1 MSQFINIGYGNIVAV
16 ERIVA
21 IVTADSAPIKRL
33 IVEAREKSELID
45 ATQGRKT
52 RGVIIT
58 DNHQVILSALQPDTM
73 ASRLMQQS
81 EKRSQANE

>member
-1 MSQFINIGYGNIVAV
+1 MGQFINIGYGNIVAV
-16 ERIVA
+16 DRIVA

-81 EKRSQANE
+81 SEK

>member
-16 ERIVA
+16 SRIVA

-33 IVEAREKSELID
+33 ITEAREKSELID

-81 EKRSQANE
+81 EKVKE

>member
-16 ERIVA
+16 DRIVS

-33 IVEAREKSELID
+33 IVEAREKSMLID

-73 ASRLMQQS
+73 AARLMQQD
-81 EKRSQANE
+81 K

>member
-16 ERIVA
+16 NRIVA

-33 IVEAREKSELID
+33 IVEAREKSQLID

-58 DNHQVILSALQPDTM
+58 DNDQVILSALQPDTM

-81 EKRSQANE
+81 EKIKE

>member
-16 ERIVA
+16 DRIVA

-33 IVEAREKSELID
+33 IVEAREKSQLID

-81 EKRSQANE
+81 EKIKE

>member
-1 MSQFINIGYGNIVAV
+1 MGQFINIGYGNIVAV
-16 ERIVA
+16 DRIVA

-81 EKRSQANE
+81 EKIKE

>member
-1 MSQFINIGYGNIVAV
+1 MMGQFINIGYGNIVAV
-16 ERIVA
+16 DRIVA

-33 IVEAREKSELID
+33 IVEAREKSQLID

-81 EKRSQANE
+81 EK

>member
-16 ERIVA
+16 SRIVA

-33 IVEAREKSELID
+33 IVQAREESRLID

-58 DNHQVILSALQPDTM
+58 DDRQVILSALQPDTM
-73 ASRLMQQS
+73 AARLTQQ
-81 EKRSQANE
+81 EK

>member
-16 ERIVA
+16 NRIVA

-81 EKRSQANE
+81 EK

>member
-1 MSQFINIGYGNIVAV
+1 MGQFINIGYGNIVAV
-16 ERIVA
+16 DRIVA
-21 IVTADSAPIKRL
+21 FVTADSAPIKRL

-81 EKRSQANE
+81 SEK

>member
-33 IVEAREKSELID
+33 IVEAREKSQLID

-81 EKRSQANE
+81 EK

>member
-16 ERIVA
+16 DRIVA

-81 EKRSQANE
+81 EK

>member
-16 ERIVA
+16 NRIVA

-81 EKRSQANE
+81 EKVKE

>member
-1 MSQFINIGYGNIVAV
+1 MGQFINIGYGNIVAV
-16 ERIVA
+16 SRIVA

-33 IVEAREKSELID
+33 IIEAREKSQLID

-58 DNHQVILSALQPDTM
+58 DNQQVILSALQPDTM

-81 EKRSQANE
+81 EKIKE

>member
-1 MSQFINIGYGNIVAV
+1 MGQFINIGYGNIVAV
-16 ERIVA
+16 DRIVA

-33 IVEAREKSELID
+33 SVEAREKSELID

-81 EKRSQANE
+81 SEK

>member
-1 MSQFINIGYGNIVAV
+1 MSQFINIGYGNIVEV
-16 ERIVA
+16 SRIVA

-33 IVEAREKSELID
+33 IVQAREESRLID

-58 DNHQVILSALQPDTM
+58 DDRQVILSALQPDTM
-73 ASRLMQQS
+73 AARLTQQ
-81 EKRSQANE
+81 ER

>member
-16 ERIVA
+16 DRIVA

-33 IVEAREKSELID
+33 IIEAREKSELID

-81 EKRSQANE
+81 EK

>member
-1 MSQFINIGYGNIVAV
+1 MGQFINIGYGNIVAV
-16 ERIVA
+16 DRIVA

-81 EKRSQANE
+81 EK

>member
-1 MSQFINIGYGNIVAV
+1 MSQFINIGYGNIVAASH
-16 ERIVA
+16 IVA

-33 IVEAREKSELID
+33 IVEAREKSQLID

-81 EKRSQANE
+81 EKIKE

>member
-1 MSQFINIGYGNIVAV
+1 MGQFINIGYGNIVAV
-16 ERIVA
+16 GRIVA

-33 IVEAREKSELID
+33 IVEARENSQLID

-73 ASRLMQQS
+73 AARLMQQD
-81 EKRSQANE
+81 K

>member
-1 MSQFINIGYGNIVAV
+1 MGQFINIGYGNIVATS
-16 ERIVA
+16 RIVA

-33 IVEAREKSELID
+33 IVKAREDSHLVD

-73 ASRLMQQS
+73 AARLMQQ
-81 EKRSQANE
+81 EK

>member
-1 MSQFINIGYGNIVAV
+1 MSQFINIGYGNIVAAS
-16 ERIVA
+16 RIVA

-33 IVEAREKSELID
+33 IVEAREKSQLID

-81 EKRSQANE
+81 EKIKE

>member
-1 MSQFINIGYGNIVAV
+1 MGQFINIGYGNIVAV

-33 IVEAREKSELID
+33 ITEAREKSALID

-58 DNHQVILSALQPDTM
+58 DNHQIILSALQPDTM

-81 EKRSQANE
+81 EKTKE

>member
-1 MSQFINIGYGNIVAV
+1 MNQFINIGYGNIVAIN
-16 ERIVA
+16 RIVA

-33 IVEAREKSELID
+33 IVEARGRSELID

-73 ASRLMQQS
+73 AARLLQQT
-81 EKRSQANE
+81 ER